1 MTREEIAKSLKPIE
15 WDIWEKNRIR
25 FAKLIESYEA
35 RIRTKIDG
43 NLLIQI
49 HKSGSNRTEVSKEV
63 NTMQEATDLVREWQ
77 ISRFC
82 TYFEMAD

>member
-15 WDIWEKNRIR
+15 WDTWGPNLR
-25 FAKLIESYEA
+25 FAEPIESYEA
-35 RIRTKIDG
+35 RIRTRIDG

-49 HKSGSNRTEVSKEV
+49 HEFGSNRIEVSKEV

-77 ISRFC
+77 INKIC
-82 TYFEMAD
+82 DYFEMNN

>member
-15 WDIWEKNRIR
+15 WDTWGPNLR
-25 FAKLIESYEA
+25 FAEPIESYEV
-35 RIRTKIDG
+35 RIRTRIDG

-49 HKSGSNRTEVSKEV
+49 HKFGSNQTEVSKEV

-77 ISRFC
+77 INKIC
-82 TYFEMAD
+82 DYFEMNN